1 MNRKIKLK
9 KVIVTGICYAQALLF
24 IYAATSK
31 LLDFENFQV
40 QLGQSPLV
48 SAYAGWIAILVPAT
62 EIVFAIA
69 LTFPKT
75 QLIALYGSYVLMVM
89 FSAYIYII
97 LNYSEFIPCSC
108 GGVLEKMTWNQHLI
122 FNLLF
127 VFAGAIAIILH
138 YNAKASETNHIL

>member
-1 MNRKIKLK
+1 MKPKLKIK
-9 KVIVTGICYAQALLF
+9 KVVVNTICYLYALLF

-31 LLDFENFQV
+31 LLDFENFQI

-62 EIVFAIA
+62 EIIFAIA
-69 LTFPKT
+69 LTIPKT

-127 VFAGAIAIILH
+127 VFAGAIAILLQ
-138 YNAKASETNHIL
+138 YNAKATETNHIL